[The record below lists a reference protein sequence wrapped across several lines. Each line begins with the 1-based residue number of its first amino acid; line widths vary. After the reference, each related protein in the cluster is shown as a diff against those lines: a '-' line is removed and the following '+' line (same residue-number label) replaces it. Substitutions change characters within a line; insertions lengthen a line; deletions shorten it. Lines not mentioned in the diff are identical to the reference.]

1 MIHVVAKSTH
11 ANPKVSNV
19 THPRTLAWREK
30 HITADTYAF
39 ASPPAAATAACTAAM
54 QPSPA
59 ISTPTHIALLAAE
72 MIAAF
77 EHFWSK
83 SFAFCAVCW
92 NAAFSRVCTRVRT
105 RPRGVKT
112 YMLSNDMLF
121 RVQWAANG
129 YAPVSFS
136 CLVWMREIPEP
147 SFEKIVCAASS
158 TASGNTSTNTR
169 SAPLNCHART

>member
-11 ANPKVSNV
+11 VNPRSV
-19 THPRTLAWREK
+19 TSHTKDIGMERQSYYRRYIRLCVTACGGHGSLHGCDAALARNLDA
-30 HITADTYAF
+30 H
-39 ASPPAAATAACTAAM
+39 
-54 QPSPA
+54 
-59 ISTPTHIALLAAE
+59 THRIARRRNDRSLRALLE
-72 MIAAF
+72 Q
-77 EHFWSK
+77 EL
-83 SFAFCAVCW
+83 CLLRCVW
-92 NAAFSRVCTRVRT
+92 NAAFSSVCTRVRT

-112 YMLSNDMLF
+112 YMLSKNMRF